1 MRSGRLKAFDADRAK
16 TDRASTSRLSP
27 HIHYGEVSVRHMHY
41 VAKHQQLEWARCVVA
56 PWRGGM
62 LGGCVPWRLHAGQ
75 PKHTCFGAGSM
86 ALGSSALSFRFA
98 GMRHAAC
105 LVFPLLQVGGG
116 RHQRARLPAA
126 AGLPRVSSCSRC
138 FIVAAP
144 AAVASAAA
152 ATAACVAVVYF
163 ASDLLHPDLGQGVP
177 AMKIPAKHSDT
188 SCARGQRCPR

>member
-41 VAKHQQLEWARCVVA
+41 VAKHQQLEWARCVVG

-62 LGGCVPWRLHAGQ
+62 LGGCVPWGLHAGQ
-75 PKHTCFGAGSM
+75 SKRIVGGRQHGIGVLCPLLPTC
-86 ALGSSALSFRFA
+86 
-98 GMRHAAC
+98 RHAAC
-105 LVFPLLQVGGG
+105 LLFPLLQVGRG

-138 FIVAAP
+138 LLLLLP
-144 AAVASAAA
+144 LLLPLLPPP
-152 ATAACVAVVYF
+152 
-163 ASDLLHPDLGQGVP
+163 LLHVLLLSVLHQICCIRSGVGS
-177 AMKIPAKHSDT
+177 ACNEDSSYT
-188 SCARGQRCPR
+188 F